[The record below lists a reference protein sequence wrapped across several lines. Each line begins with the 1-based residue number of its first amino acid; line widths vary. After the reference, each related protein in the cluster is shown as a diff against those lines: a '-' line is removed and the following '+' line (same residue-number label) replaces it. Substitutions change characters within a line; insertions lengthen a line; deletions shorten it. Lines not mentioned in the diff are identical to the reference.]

1 MTEKIL
7 IYLLDSC
14 MYTQDVINML
24 IKEKY
29 YYQIINVNINDKESY
44 KLQHKMTTFP
54 QIFFITSDVKYMI
67 GGIDN
72 FKLLNSFIYNK
83 KIFKKDFEILKKD
96 LDLDKKVLLRLLI
109 YINKKKEN

>member
-7 IYLLDSC
+7 IYLLDGC
-14 MYTQDVINML
+14 MYTQDVINIL
-24 IKEKY
+24 RKENY
-29 YYQIINVNINDKESY
+29 YYHIIYVNINDKESY

-54 QIFFITSDVKYMI
+54 QIFFITNDIKYMI

-72 FKLLNSFIYNK
+72 FKLLHFFIYNK
-83 KIFKKDFEILKKD
+83 KTFKKDFEILKRD

-109 YINKKKEN
+109 YMNKRKEN